1 MRLHESFVWQ
11 SIPCFQE
18 KDAPSYWANQPRRPC
33 SHGSASA
40 NLQPAQPR
48 RGRQP
53 AREDLFGVWFLV
65 SKGPDGS
72 NAPLPVGFADGNSQ
86 NDWLWQLYDPTNG
99 TISTGDVIRGQA
111 GDANAAGYRY
121 AVTY

>member
-1 MRLHESFVWQ
+1 MGPFNTLT
-11 SIPCFQE
+11 P
-18 KDAPSYWANQPRRPC
+18 DAAGNRRAK
-33 SHGSASA
+33 HV
-40 NLQPAQPR
+40 
-48 RGRQP
+48 
-53 AREDLFGVWFLV
+53 FGEWLLV

-121 AVTY
+121 VVNY